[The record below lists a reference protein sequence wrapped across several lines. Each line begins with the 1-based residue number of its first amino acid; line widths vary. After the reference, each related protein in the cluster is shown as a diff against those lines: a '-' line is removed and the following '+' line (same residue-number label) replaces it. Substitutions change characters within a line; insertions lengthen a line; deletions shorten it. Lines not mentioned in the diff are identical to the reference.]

1 MTFLNFVILII
12 KGTHANGL
20 ENETEKMTLD
30 DDDDEEQQQQ
40 PKKKKKKKNKD

>member
-30 DDDDEEQQQQ
+30 DDDDEQQQ

>member
-1 MTFLNFVILII
+1 MTFLNIVILII

-30 DDDDEEQQQQ
+30 DDDDEQQQ